1 MSGDYPEFIACLKAA
16 NVSFLVSLQESEAT
30 RLRARI
36 SSLERAAERQN
47 LYSHTLSVAAL
58 HRFPLSQERS
68 SSAHSPPEKTPL
80 TLTPS
85 QSTSLCSPTHTQ
97 SCSSP
102 PAHTYLQPTSAS
114 HLSETRDWLQ
124 SGSIDSSLDLPLSLK
139 ATLREAL
146 SKQPWEASPSSS
158 VSPFP
163 SEEHHGWQGL
173 STVDAT
179 ATSDLSFNPLTYMV
193 DKPDD
198 GSTEVEAAS
207 LEEGDS
213 ERSGESRR
221 ESVCTLVGEEEE
233 DEEDE
238 EVDMSSLTGM
248 LRFVNQTLAK
258 QEDPSLWNSSGISQT
273 WRRHPHAHVHN
284 KQCLNVGKTHWVIH

>member
-1 MSGDYPEFIACLKAA
+1 MNSAVGGSPLRHVHNNTE
-16 NVSFLVSLQESEAT
+16 SFQESEVT
-30 RLRARI
+30 RLQARI
-36 SSLERAAERQN
+36 SSLERAADRQN
-47 LYSHTLSVAAL
+47 LYNHTLSVPAL
-58 HRFPLSQERS
+58 HRFPQSQERS
-68 SSAHSPPEKTPL
+68 SSAHSPPEKTTL
-80 TLTPS
+80 TLTRS
-85 QSTSLCSPTHTQ
+85 QSTSLRSPTHTQ

-124 SGSIDSSLDLPLSLK
+124 SSSIDSSLDLPLSLK

-146 SKQPWEASPSSS
+146 CKQPWEASSSSSS

-163 SEEHHGWQGL
+163 SEESHSWQGL

-179 ATSDLSFNPLTYMV
+179 VSSDLSFNPLTYMV
-193 DKPDD
+193 DKPDG

-207 LEEGDS
+207 LQEGNS
-213 ERSGESRR
+213 ERSDESRR
-221 ESVCTLVGEEEE
+221 ESVCTLVGEA
-233 DEEDE
+233 DE

-258 QEDPSLWNSSGISQT
+258 QEDPSLWSSSGI
-273 WRRHPHAHVHN
+273 
-284 KQCLNVGKTHWVIH
+284 